1 MLFNSYLFL
10 FAFLPVC
17 LVGFHLL
24 ARHIGLRASLGW
36 LVACSLF
43 FYGWWNPAYLVLMV
57 GSIIFNFAVDTRLAR
72 NAGRPG
78 NKALLLAGIGANL
91 ALIGYYKYASFF
103 AANLNVAAGTGF
115 EVGDIN
121 LRYCLFVTFFPQLIA
136 GPIVHHSEM
145 MPQFARK
152 ALASPKSINLAVGLT
167 IFTFGLFKKAVLA
180 DGIAPYSDSIFLA
193 AEQGAELD
201 LIAARGGALAYTS
214 QLYFDFSGYSDM
226 AIGIARMFG
235 IRLPVNFNS
244 PYKAANIIDFWR
256 RWHMTLSR
264 FLRDYV
270 YIPLGG
276 SRRGLA
282 RRHSNLIA
290 TMLLGGLW
298 HGAGWTFVIWG
309 GLHGL
314 YLIINHAW
322 RALKPVLGVKTDAA
336 PSIVGLAAA
345 RTLTFI
351 GVVVGWV
358 FFRATSLESAFD
370 VLKGMAGLNG
380 VSLPSAI
387 AYRAGDLLPVL
398 QTLGIE
404 FGAGGGATFLKTW
417 GWIIALALVA
427 FFLPNT
433 QETMR
438 RYRPTLDHGVDT
450 LKRFSWRPTPA
461 WSAYASVLL
470 AVGVLSLPEVSVFL
484 YFQF

>member
-1 MLFNSYLFL
+1 MLFNSYVFL

-121 LRYCLFVTFFPQLIA
+121 LPLAISFFTFQQITFLVDSHAGRTKECDWLRYCLFVTFFPQLIA
-136 GPIVHHSEM
+136 GLIVHHSEM

-270 YIPLGG
+270 YISLGG
-276 SRRGLA
+276 SQR
-282 RRHSNLIA
+282 
-290 TMLLGGLW
+290 
-298 HGAGWTFVIWG
+298 V
-309 GLHGL
+309 
-314 YLIINHAW
+314 
-322 RALKPVLGVKTDAA
+322 
-336 PSIVGLAAA
+336 
-345 RTLTFI
+345 
-351 GVVVGWV
+351 
-358 FFRATSLESAFD
+358 
-370 VLKGMAGLNG
+370 
-380 VSLPSAI
+380 
-387 AYRAGDLLPVL
+387 
-398 QTLGIE
+398 
-404 FGAGGGATFLKTW
+404 
-417 GWIIALALVA
+417 
-427 FFLPNT
+427 
-433 QETMR
+433 
-438 RYRPTLDHGVDT
+438 
-450 LKRFSWRPTPA
+450 
-461 WSAYASVLL
+461 
-470 AVGVLSLPEVSVFL
+470 
-484 YFQF
+484 